1 MSSGLLTVEPV
12 NAYSNA
18 YAKYPSIKY
27 IIVTIPKYGVIA
39 DISNTCSIIP
49 GSKNTFALINAVPT
63 SRIICNNP
71 TMPIPIVF
79 PSTIVFGD
87 VDVTS
92 VSIIF
97 DVFSVVIELD
107 TWYAQKYIA

>member
-1 MSSGLLTVEPV
+1 MVLLLTYLILVL
-12 NAYSNA
+12 
-18 YAKYPSIKY
+18 
-27 IIVTIPKYGVIA
+27 
-39 DISNTCSIIP
+39 IIP

-107 TWYAQKYIA
+107 T